1 MRTAAV
7 LALVLLLAGGGA
19 TAVIAAPED
28 DQYDVP
34 YVPTPMKTVA
44 KMLDIA
50 KVGPSDIVYDL
61 GSGDGRIVIAA
72 VRDYGA
78 RRAVGVDINP
88 VRVREA
94 NENARRANVTDKVK
108 FVEGDVFEF
117 DFSEATV
124 LTMYLLTE
132 VNVRLRPRVLSLLK
146 PGTRVVSHDFDM
158 AEWEPDDI
166 ASMDSFRHVYLWI
179 VPARVEGTWEISVA
193 ERDAKY
199 SFAIEQEYQRVAGRF
214 EAGGRTFQVQG
225 GRLSGERID
234 FTGRAIEGDRDVAAR
249 YVGKVIGADAMEG
262 TVEFNGRKMSFKAR
276 RLGGV
281 RTH

>member
-1 MRTAAV
+1 MKMVSFVAFA
-7 LALVLLLAGGGA
+7 LLLAGGIA
-19 TAVIAAPED
+19 TASMAAQED

-44 KMLDIA
+44 KMLDMA

-61 GSGDGRIVIAA
+61 GSGDGRIVVAA

-78 RRAVGVDINP
+78 RKAVGVDINP
-88 VRVREA
+88 VRIREA

-108 FVEGDVFEF
+108 FAEDDVFEF

-158 AEWEPDDI
+158 AEWEPDDV

-179 VPARVEGTWEISVA
+179 VPAKVEGSWEISVG
-193 ERDAKY
+193 ETKY
-199 SFAIEQEYQRVAGRF
+199 LFSVEQQFQRVFGQLHADGW
-214 EAGGRTFQVQG
+214 TFQVQS
-225 GRLSGERID
+225 GRLLGEQID
-234 FTGRAIEGDRDVAAR
+234 FIGRAIDQGHDVPAR
-249 YVGKVIGADAMEG
+249 YTGKVIGVDLMEG
-262 TVEFNGRKMSFKAR
+262 TVEIGGVKTPFTAR
-276 RLGGV
+276 RIGARAG
-281 RTH
+281 